1 MKCRGAAGGGWVTVG
16 GAVRS
21 ERWPHGVRHTSGH
34 LAKAAVQQGW
44 CGVMYVV
51 CG

>member
-1 MKCRGAAGGGWVTVG
+1 MEDREAAAGGGVSVARG
-16 GAVRS
+16 VPS
-21 ERWPHGVRHTSGH
+21 DRWPHRVRHTSGH
-34 LAKAAVQQGW
+34 LATAAVQQGV